1 MDRTVEPMDIQ
12 AFFRE
17 LEAEQERL
25 QLEINEVAL
34 LVRQSAAEVERLA
47 QRNAQVNT
55 RVRQMEAAIET
66 YPRDAIRQLYLASQ
80 ESEVRLIAMRSQVE
94 QLQAKQE
101 KMQQYAQL
109 LQRVLALKE
118 WALQQGLQP
127 RTAVSDTAALARVIE
142 AQEEERQR
150 LARQMHDG
158 PTQSVTNFILQTEIC
173 ERLFDTNPQQ
183 ARIEL
188 ANLRNAASSTFQ
200 KIREFIAE
208 LRPMMLDDLGLI
220 STARRYLQDAGEK
233 SGMTITFTPTGTGRR
248 LASYLEITL
257 FRAIQQLVARARDDA
272 RASRV
277 QVALD
282 VEGDVA
288 TLIVED
294 DGAPLDFQDESP
306 VQRKQAEALEV
317 LRRRVE
323 MLGGR
328 MDVSSAGGV
337 GTVVRLQ
344 FPVEASS
351 EGG

>member
-1 MDRTVEPMDIQ
+1 MDRNAEPMDIP

-17 LEAEQERL
+17 LETEQERL
-25 QLEINEVAL
+25 QLEINEVAM

-55 RVRQMEAAIET
+55 RVRQMEAAIDT
-66 YPRDAIRQLYLASQ
+66 YPRDAIRQLYLAAQ

-109 LQRVLALKE
+109 LQRVLALKD
-118 WALQQGLQP
+118 WAMQQGLQP
-127 RTAVSDTAALARVIE
+127 RTAVSDTVALARIIE

-150 LARQMHDG
+150 LARAMHDG

-173 ERLFDTNPQQ
+173 ERLFETNPEQ

-208 LRPMMLDDLGLI
+208 LRPMMLDDLGLV

-233 SGMTITFTPTGTGRR
+233 SGLAITFTPSGTGRR

-272 RASRV
+272 HASRV

-294 DGAPLDFQDESP
+294 DGESLDFRDESP
-306 VQRKQAEALEV
+306 AQRKQAEMLDV

-328 MDVSSAGGV
+328 MDVSSTSGAG
-337 GTVVRLQ
+337 TAIHLQ
-344 FPVEASS
+344 FPVET
-351 EGG
+351 

>member
-1 MDRTVEPMDIQ
+1 MDRNAEPMDIQ
-12 AFFRE
+12 AFFHD
-17 LEAEQERL
+17 LEEEQERL

-55 RVRQMEAAIET
+55 RVRQMEAAIDT
-66 YPRDAIRQLYLASQ
+66 YPRDAIRQLYLAAQ

-94 QLQAKQE
+94 LLQGKQE

-109 LQRVLALKE
+109 LQRVLALKD
-118 WALQQGLQP
+118 WAMQQGGQP
-127 RTAVSDTAALARVIE
+127 RAVVSDTVALSRIIE

-150 LARQMHDG
+150 LARAMHDG

-173 ERLFDTNPQQ
+173 ERLFDTNPEQ
-183 ARIEL
+183 ARMEL
-188 ANLRNAASSTFQ
+188 ANLRNAATSTFQ

-220 STARRYLQDAGEK
+220 STARRYLQDIGDK
-233 SGMTITFTPTGTGRR
+233 SGLTITFAPTGAGRR

-257 FRAIQQLVARARDDA
+257 FRAIQQLVARAKDDA
-272 RASRV
+272 HASRV

-294 DGAPLDFQDESP
+294 DGEPLDYHDDSP
-306 VQRKQAEALEV
+306 SQRKQTEALEV

-328 MDVSSAGGV
+328 MDVSSTSGA

-344 FPVEASS
+344 VPVEV
-351 EGG
+351 